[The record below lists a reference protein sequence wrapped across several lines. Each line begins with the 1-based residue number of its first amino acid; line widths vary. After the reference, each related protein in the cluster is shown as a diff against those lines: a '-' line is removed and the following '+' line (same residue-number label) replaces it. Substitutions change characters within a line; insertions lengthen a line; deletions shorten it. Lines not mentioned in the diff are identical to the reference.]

1 MRDSFGRRGAF
12 IAVAVTAA
20 ACAVVFS
27 AAEPAASAT
36 RHGALRAAS
45 APNHRLSNSSS
56 SNWSGYAVTGGRYT
70 SVSAS
75 WVQPA
80 VNCSVTPTGYSSF
93 WVGLDGD
100 TTSTVEQTGSEA
112 DCSSGTA
119 KYSSWYEMYPKFPT
133 NYSNPVKPGDNFSAS
148 VTTNGSGSG
157 SFTLTLTDTTAG
169 WSHTTT
175 ARLKSAK
182 LGSAEVIAE
191 APSSSGGVLPLA
203 DFGSAGF
210 SSAKANG
217 SSFFG
222 QSGLDQINMVSGS
235 TTKAQTSTIS
245 SSGAFSVT
253 WQHS

>member
-1 MRDSFGRRGAF
+1 MRVSFSRRA
-12 IAVAVTAA
+12 ALVAAAVTTGVLAA
-20 ACAVVFS
+20 AFS
-27 AAEPAASAT
+27 ATTTASTAV
-36 RHGALRAAS
+36 RHGALRGGS
-45 APNHRLSNSSS
+45 ARNHRLTNSSS

-100 TTSTVEQTGSEA
+100 TTNTVEQTGSEA
-112 DCSSGTA
+112 DCSSGRA
-119 KYSSWYEMYPKFPT
+119 VYSSWYEMYPKFPT
-133 NYSNPVKPGDNFSAS
+133 NYSNTVKPGDTFTAT
-148 VTTNGSGSG
+148 VTTDGRGG
-157 SFTLTLTDTTAG
+157 FTLKLSDTTQG
-169 WSHTTT
+169 WSHSTS

-203 DFGSAGF
+203 DFGTVGF
-210 SSAKANG
+210 TGAKANG
-217 SSFFG
+217 TSFASL
-222 QSGLDQINMVSGS
+222 SGRDQINMVSGS

-245 SSGAFSVT
+245 STGDFSVA
-253 WQHS
+253 WKHS